1 VINSSLMLKQ
11 KSKNKNREEKH
22 MKKRFFAMTMAAL
35 MTMSAMLAG
44 CSNTDS
50 GSTANTNSSVADSSE
65 EQSVAGYVT
74 TYGEKQFDDVT
85 IQVEVFDRSNA
96 PEGSTCVDNKWV
108 DYINQEMN
116 KVGINVEMVAVPRA
130 EETTKIQ
137 VMMASGTAPDIIF
150 TYDRSLAE
158 DYYAKGGTVKLN
170 DYIDGEGQAKNFKN
184 YVTESIID
192 VCRNADGDLWGL
204 TAKRT
209 STVKNNLFV
218 RKDWMEKAGLE
229 VPTTV
234 DELYEVLKVFKE
246 NNPDGRNDVIAL
258 TPYSIGRANVSILAQ
273 AFMESVADEV
283 QYNVA
288 SFCPVYTDDGY
299 VEYLRFLNK
308 LYNEGLMDPEYY
320 ANTNMEE
327 NLVNG
332 RIGFFESGYEDNIR
346 YGRLE
351 SLQELQADADVV
363 AVPALENVNDGKQYG
378 IADPVNGMYIII
390 PKTCENVEAAVTYL
404 DWMASESGGFV
415 LYNGFEGEHYELID
429 GVPTVIDQS
438 YNDTDKDWLRM
449 DLFLI
454 GMPGYFQ
461 SVEELIASEEMT
473 FPGYEQHVRDNYSV
487 AQTGIIRSV
496 PSYVSPS
503 QSVYYSD
510 IDVVMEENQVKCIT
524 CAPEDFD
531 AQIEIYRAALKE
543 AGMDA
548 VVEERTAY
556 FSGN

>member
-1 VINSSLMLKQ
+1 
-11 KSKNKNREEKH
+11 

-258 TPYSIGRANVSILAQ
+258 TPYFIGRANVSILAQ

-531 AQIEIYRAALKE
+531 AQIGIYRAALKE

>member
-1 VINSSLMLKQ
+1 MINSSLMLKQ

>member
-1 VINSSLMLKQ
+1 MLKQ
-11 KSKNKNREEKH
+11 KSKNKKREEKH

-85 IQVEVFDRSNA
+85 IQVEIFDRSNA

-158 DYYAKGGTVKLN
+158 DYYAKGGIIDIS
-170 DYIDGEGQAKNFKN
+170 DYIDGEEQAKNLKS
-184 YVTESIID
+184 YVTQEVID
-192 VCRNADGDLWGL
+192 VCRNDEGELWAL

-209 STVKNNLFV
+209 STAKNNLFI
-218 RKDWMEKAGLE
+218 RKDWLEKADME

-258 TPYSIGRANVSILAQ
+258 TPYTIGRANVSILAQ

-308 LYNEGLMDPEYY
+308 LYNDGLMDQEYY
-320 ANTNMEE
+320 ANTNTEE
-327 NLVNG
+327 NIV
-332 RIGFFESGYEDNIR
+332 S
-346 YGRLE
+346 GRLGFVEWGVMDNMGRVE
-351 SLQELQADADVV
+351 SLQNLQPDADFV
-363 AVPALENVNDGKQYG
+363 AMPALKNVNDGNQYAF
-378 IADPVNGMYIII
+378 ADPINGMYVMI
-390 PKTCENVEAAVTYL
+390 PKTCENVEAAITYL
-404 DWMASESGGFV
+404 DWMATEAGGYV
-415 LYNGFEGEHYELID
+415 LYNGFEGEHYTIEE
-429 GVPTVIDQS
+429 GVPAVIDAD
-438 YNDTDKDWLRM
+438 YNANDKDWIRM

-454 GMPGYFQ
+454 GNPGYYK
-461 SVEELIASEEMT
+461 SEEQMIDVLAMEN
-473 FPGYEQHVRDNYSV
+473 PGYGQYLRDDY
-487 AQTGIIRSV
+487 AIAKTGIIRHV

-503 QSVYYSD
+503 QSAYYSD

>member
-1 VINSSLMLKQ
+1 MLKQ